1 MSLSPELIDF
11 FKSLFVVAF
20 GVFAGLLLAFRLA
33 WPKVERFFVKLN
45 VMKRPKAVGKET
57 LRTSAYERLLLLVH
71 RMDVQQV
78 MQRNYSSD
86 LTVEQFQQALIGEIE
101 AEFEHNYTQ
110 QLYVSDAAWLAVLQ
124 LKKYTVDL
132 IRNTGAKVGSID
144 AFVEEVLA
152 YSNQKGENVN
162 LQTQV
167 LLKKELNA

>member
-11 FKSLFVVAF
+11 IKSLFVVAF
-20 GVFAGLLLAFRLA
+20 GVFAGLLLAFRLV
-33 WPKVERFFVKLN
+33 WPKIERFLIGLN

-78 MQRNYSSD
+78 MQRNYSNELSAD
-86 LTVEQFQQALIGEIE
+86 QFQQVLIADIE

-110 QLYVSDAAWLAVLQ
+110 QLYVSDTAWLAVLQ

-132 IRNTGAKVGSID
+132 MRHTATQSRSVD
-144 AFVEEVLA
+144 AFVETILA
-152 YSNQKGENVN
+152 HASQKSENLN
-162 LQTQV
+162 LQTQI